1 MVLAKKKD
9 GSRHFC
15 MDFRRLND
23 ITVKHN
29 YPMPTIDDI
38 LPTLGRA
45 KFFSTCDSQTGYWQ
59 VKMAEK
65 DKPKTAFICHKGLFE
80 FPVMPFGLSCA
91 PSIFCELMSV
101 VLQGLDFATAYM
113 DDVLIY
119 SETMEDHLNHLSIVF
134 DGLRKAGLRLKR
146 AKCDF
151 FKRELPYLGHVVDE
165 YGIRPNADKAAV
177 IRDLGAPRSVRDVRS
192 FVGMASFYRRFI
204 PDFSNIAEPLTKL
217 TRKHAKFEW
226 TDQCQMAFDVLKQ
239 KLCTPPVLAFP
250 DPTKPYIL
258 YTDASENCIV
268 GLLAQECPDG
278 ERPLQYLSHQLSK
291 SQRNWPII
299 EKEAYAI
306 VFALQ
311 KFRQFL
317 YGAKF
322 TIKCDHKPLKFL
334 LNSEFKNAKIQRW
347 GLMISEFDCTIE
359 YIVGKD
365 NAGADM
371 LSRIPVMHDGGP
383 DDIQAEGRVSG
394 PYSEHSGVAE
404 GAGAE
409 VHDACAC
416 VINSD
421 KVDPRERPHAEGELT
436 DPGSD
441 LDQEG
446 HRSNFSR
453 ADEQRKDPELVQL
466 IQRLTEGKATATENR
481 TFVLLSN
488 VLYYVPD
495 SAPEPSLEL
504 VIPSQLR
511 GLVLKECHDECCHMG
526 LDKTYDRIRAKYY
539 WRGLYKDVAEFVSQC
554 VTCKGRNL
562 RLELRLLQAMD
573 EVRFPFEK
581 VGIDMCG
588 PYPTSRPL
596 AAFSRALA
604 WVSLAPPHPRA
615 QPLRPAFILLSRTTA
630 FVLGKGYRENWTIL
644 SLAIH
649 NVDGGGFHLI

>member
-1 MVLAKKKD
+1 
-9 GSRHFC
+9 
-15 MDFRRLND
+15 
-23 ITVKHN
+23 
-29 YPMPTIDDI
+29 
-38 LPTLGRA
+38 
-45 KFFSTCDSQTGYWQ
+45 
-59 VKMAEK
+59 
-65 DKPKTAFICHKGLFE
+65 
-80 FPVMPFGLSCA
+80 
-91 PSIFCELMSV
+91 
-101 VLQGLDFATAYM
+101 
-113 DDVLIY
+113 
-119 SETMEDHLNHLSIVF
+119 
-134 DGLRKAGLRLKR
+134 
-146 AKCDF
+146 
-151 FKRELPYLGHVVDE
+151 
-165 YGIRPNADKAAV
+165 
-177 IRDLGAPRSVRDVRS
+177 
-192 FVGMASFYRRFI
+192 MASFYRRFI

-258 YTDASENCIV
+258 YTDASENCIG

-359 YIVGKD
+359 YIIGKD

-371 LSRIPVMHDGGP
+371 LSRIPVMQDGGP

-404 GAGAE
+404 VAGAE

-421 KVDPRERPHAEGELT
+421 KVDPRERPHAEGEPT
-436 DPGSD
+436 DPGSE

-466 IQRLTEGKATATENR
+466 ILRLTEGKATATENR

-495 SAPEPSLEL
+495 SAPEPSLKL

-526 LDKTYDRIRAKYY
+526 LDKTYDRIRANYY

-604 WVSLAPPHPRA
+604 WVSLAPPPPRA

-644 SLAIH
+644 SLALH